1 MRPYF
6 ILLLACIILTGRA
19 AAQSVSILHFNTE
32 SGLPTNM
39 IYGSFCDSKGYL
51 WLATD
56 KGAARFNGS
65 RFTIYTTSDG
75 INDNEVFS
83 FREDEHNRLWLLCFK
98 GDLCYYKDGAFHS
111 VINTPWL
118 RLPQGT
124 PPFYGKFTSN
134 SDSTYTGVSADN
146 KAILQIKNEQV
157 KLFRIEAV
165 QRQLPSGTQI
175 LFIRKTSAST
185 FRLWYTD
192 RILDIDTNNRI
203 LRQSQYHG
211 RGYGTVLASGS
222 TPYLANDTGIYT
234 LNEKPLYLFNTV
246 RKHLTSMFYPIDQQ
260 NVLVGLD
267 SFLYLN
273 RQLILKNVYVT
284 SVTRD
289 FSGNFWVSTKNDG
302 VYYLSGDLLG
312 KMRMDSSY
320 SGKVRN
326 AEKFGSSVYFVT
338 EQDHFYR
345 LQQDKISTLYHNPGY
360 IDPRTTTFF
369 NIHYLIWDSLT
380 YVKMH
385 DQHKFKVHINAHG
398 QAERST
404 IPEPWGA
411 DREDLKS
418 TIKGIVRLNDDLY
431 VSTISRLFRIPYA
444 TLTRE
449 KRDIKTVISAAN
461 DWSLRIAS
469 RAANPYDQHIW
480 ISRIDGVFRLS
491 DTTLV
496 PMPGFKGAVFRQF
509 GFWGHYLVAKTDN
522 NRLLICSNYDN
533 NPVIATIEGNN
544 CIWERIYP
552 VDEMHLIISTN
563 NFYRLL
569 TLYPSGP
576 GARPRY
582 SVKVI
587 EDPFLPQQ
595 AEFIIADSN
604 YCHFFKDGTIFKINT
619 DILFRQTPPPAPVF
633 TSFKSKTRTYPLR
646 DNITIPYEESRN
658 INIVFDN
665 ISFLSKEVSC
675 EYSITQGGRE
685 EWVATSGNEINLNAP
700 GFGEYTIKIRSK
712 TLSSG
717 YSTPIVLHLTILSP
731 YWATWWFIALCILAL
746 VALVWCVVLI
756 VTWMQLRKKQKEH
769 EADMKYQ
776 QSEYKALN
784 ALMNPHFIFNSLNN
798 IQGLINKDEKR
809 TANEYLVIFSDLVRQ
824 NMNNLSKGFISLQ
837 QELNLVENYLN
848 LEKLRFKDLVNYEI
862 RIDDEVETE
871 DILIPPLMIQPL
883 VENAVKHGLLPK
895 QAPGGQV
902 RIHVFEKNNLL
913 YIEIEDNGIG
923 LTRSLQSKSR
933 LYESFGLVNLKKRTE
948 HLRKIQQHE
957 IEIEV
962 TEITEDGEIKGTRAS
977 IKMSLDS
984 F

>member
-1 MRPYF
+1 
-6 ILLLACIILTGRA
+6 
-19 AAQSVSILHFNTE
+19 
-32 SGLPTNM
+32 M

-75 INDNEVFS
+75 ITDNEVFS
-83 FREDEHNRLWLLCFK
+83 FREDEQGRLWLLTFK
-98 GDLCYYKDGAFHS
+98 GNLCYYKDGTFHS
-111 VINTPWL
+111 AANTPWL

-124 PPFYGKFTSN
+124 PPFYGRFTRD
-134 SDSTYTGVSADN
+134 SDSTQIGVSTDC
-146 KAILQIKNEQV
+146 KAILQIKNKQV
-157 KLFRIEAV
+157 KLLDIEPV
-165 QRQLPSGTQI
+165 QRQLPVGSHI
-175 LFIRKTSAST
+175 LFHRKTSPGT

-192 RILDIDTNNRI
+192 RILDIDTNNRV
-203 LRQSQYHG
+203 LATNQYQ
-211 RGYGTVLASGS
+211 RREYGTAQAPGP
-222 TPYLANDTGIYT
+222 TAYLANDTGIYT
-234 LNEKPLYLFNTV
+234 LTEKPVYLFETPG
-246 RKHLTSMFYPIDQQ
+246 KHLISTFYQIDEH

-267 SFLYLN
+267 SFLFLN
-273 RQLILKNVYVT
+273 KQAILKNVFVT

-289 FSGNFWVSTKNDG
+289 ISGNFWVSTKNDG
-302 VYYLSGDLLG
+302 VYYLTGDLLS
-312 KMRMDSSY
+312 KIRMDNSY

-326 AEKFGSSVYFVT
+326 AAKFGSSILFVT
-338 EQDHFYR
+338 DQDHFYR
-345 LQQDKISTLYHNPGY
+345 LQQDKVGTLYHNPDY
-360 IDPRTTTFF
+360 IDPRKNAFF

-380 YVKMH
+380 YIKMH
-385 DQHKFKVHINAHG
+385 DQHKFRVHINAHG
-398 QAERST
+398 QAERNV
-404 IPEPWGA
+404 IPELW
-411 DREDLKS
+411 DTDKEESKS
-418 TIKGIVRLNDDLY
+418 TIKGILRLNDDLY
-431 VSTISRLFRIPYA
+431 VSTISRLLRIPYA
-444 TLTRE
+444 KLMQ
-449 KRDIKTVISAAN
+449 KKSAIKTVISSVN
-461 DWSLRIAS
+461 DWSLRITS
-469 RAANPYDQHIW
+469 RMVNPYDNSVW
-480 ISRIDGVFRLS
+480 ISRIDGVFKLS
-491 DTTLV
+491 DTTLI
-496 PMPGFKGAVFRQF
+496 PIPGFRGTVFRQF
-509 GFWGHYLVAKTDN
+509 GFWNHYLVAKTDN
-522 NRLLICSNYDN
+522 NRLLICNSYADH
-533 NPVIATIEGNN
+533 PVIATIEGNN

-552 VDEMHLIISTN
+552 IDQQHLIIATN
-563 NFYRLL
+563 NYYRLL
-569 TLYPSGP
+569 TLYPAPP
-576 GARPRY
+576 GSQPRY
-582 SVKVI
+582 SVRII

-595 AEFIIADSN
+595 AEFIISDSN
-604 YCHFFKDGTIFKINT
+604 YCYFFKDGAIYKLNT
-619 DILFRQTPPPAPVF
+619 DILYRQTPPPAPVF
-633 TSFKSKTRTYPLR
+633 TSFRTKTRTYPLR
-646 DNITIPYEESRN
+646 TDITIPYEESRN
-658 INIVFDN
+658 INIIFDN

-685 EWVATSGNEINLNAP
+685 EWIATSGNEINLNTP
-700 GFGEYTIKIRSK
+700 GFGEYTIKVRSK

-717 YSTPIVLHLTILSP
+717 YSTPIAIHLTILSP

-862 RIDDEVETE
+862 RVDDEVETE

-895 QAPGGQV
+895 QSPDGQV

-923 LTRSLQSKSR
+923 LTRSLQSKNR
-933 LYESFGLVNLKKRTE
+933 LYESFGLANLKKRTE

-962 TEITEDGEIKGTRAS
+962 TELMEDNKIKGTKAS